1 VSAPTEDRHPGTT
14 GIDTLSTLE
23 VLQVINGEDAKVAP
37 AVAEVLPTLA
47 ALVDVAVESLRAG
60 GAVHYF
66 GAGTSG
72 RLAVLD
78 AAELLPTFNAPPG
91 LFTAHHAGGTEALL
105 RAVENVEDDV
115 DLGRAEAGALRPG
128 DIAIGLTAS
137 GRTPFVGGALT
148 CARERGAVTAL
159 VTANPDAALAPLAD
173 HLLAVNTGPEAIT
186 GSTRLK
192 AGTAQKLVLNTFST
206 AVMIR
211 LGRTWSN
218 LMVDV
223 VATNAKLR
231 GRVLR
236 ILQEASGAGEDEARV
251 ALEQAGGELKP
262 ALLSMLADI
271 DAAAARTA
279 IAGHGGSVAAA
290 LQSLQSRNGT
300 TGPTGLTGT
309 ASPPT
314 AISTNSPNTTSTTA
328 SNPSST
334 TTSNTTSHHVPT
346 GESA

>member
-1 VSAPTEDRHPGTT
+1 MSAPTEDRHPGTT

-37 AVAEVLPTLA
+37 AVAEVLPSLA
-47 ALVDVAVESLRAG
+47 ALVDATVASLRAG
-60 GAVHYF
+60 GSVHYF

-91 LFTAHHAGGTEALL
+91 LFTAHHAGGPEALL
-105 RAVENVEDDV
+105 RAVENVEDDA
-115 DLGRAEAGALRPG
+115 DLGRAEAGALRSG

-137 GRTPFVGGALT
+137 GRTPFVAGALEA
-148 CARERGAVTAL
+148 ARERGAVTAL
-159 VTANPDAALAPLAD
+159 VTANPHADLAPLAD
-173 HLLAVNTGPEAIT
+173 HLLAVNTGPEAVT

-231 GRVLR
+231 GRVVR
-236 ILQEASGAGEDEARV
+236 ILQEASGASEAEARE

-262 ALLSMLADI
+262 ALLSMLAGTS
-271 DAAAARTA
+271 AAQARAA

-290 LQSLQSRNGT
+290 LQSLQSTPDDTSG
-300 TGPTGLTGT
+300 
-309 ASPPT
+309 
-314 AISTNSPNTTSTTA
+314 STPNTTSTT
-328 SNPSST
+328 
-334 TTSNTTSHHVPT
+334 VPT
-346 GESA
+346 GELA